1 MKREVLSNKKIK
13 KIIFDDNMK
22 RVILDIFDKSV
33 DEDGYIIENE
43 TGDRVLTP
51 KGDEVKLE
59 NFVGFTPG
67 SEIVL
72 TNDLPSLIQYVDVKT
87 Y

>member
-1 MKREVLSNKKIK
+1 MKRT
-13 KIIFDDNMK
+13 
-22 RVILDIFDKSV
+22 ILDIFDKSV
-33 DEDGYIIENE
+33 DEDGYIIENK

-51 KGDEVKLE
+51 KGDEAKLE

-72 TNDLPSLIQYVDVKT
+72 TNDLPSLIQYVDIKT